1 MKLFKALI
9 ILFFLINCSFDD
21 KTGIWKNNS
30 QVNTKK
36 NQPFEE
42 FKSLSNIKEKF
53 NKEISLDTNFNFSNT
68 KSILNYEWNDIF
80 YTGDNNFKNFN
91 YDNQNKLLFK
101 SRKLTKYR
109 TDKYIL
115 YENNHL
121 ITSDIK
127 GNIIVYS
134 INENKE
140 LLKFNFYKKRYK
152 KIDKILNLKVNN
164 NIIYVSDNLGFVY
177 ALNYKTNKILWA
189 KNYKIPFRSNI
200 KISNNKIILANQNNT
215 LYFINITN
223 GEILKTVPTEES
235 PFKKKFKNNLAV
247 YKDNIIFLN
256 TYGSLYSFNI
266 KAMKINWFTNLNP
279 TIDINPSNI
288 FTSNQIIVFKNKI
301 FVPVNDNFY
310 IIDQSSGSVIF
321 KKNYTSILKPLVLN
335 NVLYTVDNNFLIATE
350 LKTGKILFSY
360 NINKKISDFL
370 NIKRKQVDYQSLMLA
385 ENKIYIFL
393 KNSFVLKFNLNGEL
407 SEIDKLPE
415 KIKSKPII
423 IDSSLIFLNTK
434 NRISVVN

>member
-1 MKLFKALI
+1 
-9 ILFFLINCSFDD
+9 
-21 KTGIWKNNS
+21 
-30 QVNTKK
+30 
-36 NQPFEE
+36 
-42 FKSLSNIKEKF
+42 
-53 NKEISLDTNFNFSNT
+53 
-68 KSILNYEWNDIF
+68 LN
-80 YTGDNNFKNFN
+80 
-91 YDNQNKLLFK
+91 
-101 SRKLTKYR
+101 
-109 TDKYIL
+109 
-115 YENNHL
+115 
-121 ITSDIK
+121 
-127 GNIIVYS
+127 
-134 INENKE
+134 
-140 LLKFNFYKKRYK
+140 KFNFYKKKFKNVK
-152 KIDKILNLKVNN
+152 KVLNVIIEQ
-164 NIIYVSDNLGFVY
+164 NIIYVSDNLGYLYSYDFK
-177 ALNYKTNKILWA
+177 LNKIIWA

-215 LYFINITN
+215 LYFISITN

-256 TYGSLYSFNI
+256 TYGSLYSLNI
-266 KAMKINWFTNLNP
+266 EAMKINWFTNLNP

-301 FVPVNDNFY
+301 FVPVNNNFY
-310 IIDQSSGSVIF
+310 IIDQSLGSVIF

-360 NINKKISDFL
+360 SINKKISDFL

>member
-53 NKEISLDTNFNFSNT
+53 NKEISLDTNFNFNNT
-68 KSILNYEWNDIF
+68 KSILNYEWNDVF

-101 SRKLTKYR
+101 SRKLTNYR

-115 YENNHL
+115 YENNNL

-152 KIDKILNLKVNN
+152 KINKILNLIVNN
-164 NIIYVSDNLGFVY
+164 NIIYASDNLGFVY

-215 LYFINITN
+215 LYFISITN

-256 TYGSLYSFNI
+256 TYGSLYSLNI
-266 KAMKINWFTNLNP
+266 EAMKINWFTNLNP

-301 FVPVNDNFY
+301 FVPVNNNFY
-310 IIDQSSGSVIF
+310 IIDQSLGSVIF
-321 KKNYTSILKPLVLN
+321 KKN
-335 NVLYTVDNNFLIATE
+335 
-350 LKTGKILFSY
+350 
-360 NINKKISDFL
+360 
-370 NIKRKQVDYQSLMLA
+370 
-385 ENKIYIFL
+385 
-393 KNSFVLKFNLNGEL
+393 
-407 SEIDKLPE
+407 
-415 KIKSKPII
+415 
-423 IDSSLIFLNTK
+423 
-434 NRISVVN
+434 